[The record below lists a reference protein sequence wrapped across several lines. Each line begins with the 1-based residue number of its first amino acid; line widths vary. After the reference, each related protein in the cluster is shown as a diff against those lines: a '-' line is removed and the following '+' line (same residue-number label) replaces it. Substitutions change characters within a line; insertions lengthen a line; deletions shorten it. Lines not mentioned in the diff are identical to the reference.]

1 MAPNGE
7 QDLNEERR
15 TADTDLTSLRARAT
29 LEGNAQELRLLDEL
43 REAWGMAPGAPI
55 VVVGRLSA
63 KRLADD
69 RMLYFLDGLEHPETG
84 VGLVYPGPAGSSV
97 ASAFVPPP
105 EASRL
110 DASQLPWAIAELQ
123 LSPAE
128 PRERHKNPYGCTV
141 RRGTLRALR
150 DIPKEWNVAVVGQ
163 GPVRRISD
171 AAFDAIQA
179 QQQEQMVR
187 FETDYVETGNRR
199 SAELGQ
205 LADELSKLEI
215 ARNVQHQA
223 LEEMR
228 SHAHAEGLR
237 AAESMERFTHE
248 THAMKARLHRL
259 SELLAEKGSRLIA
272 LGLVDEADLQ
282 ALLPMGEAQDVLPRH
297 DFQEL
302 LGGDF
307 ARLAPFVQARLWQTG
322 MLFTQAQL
330 RDFLALLRTHD
341 VIVLAGDSGSGKTSL
356 VRTVAESICGRCTV
370 IPVKPNWTGP
380 EDLLGYY
387 NPLERRYQPTPF
399 LLALQ
404 AAQAEPDVPH
414 FICLDEMNL
423 ARVEHYF
430 ADFLSLLETRK
441 GSPRIPLYASDEEGH
456 AVMENSLFLSIE
468 AEVRSRVGMSDT
480 VTLEDMLRSEDA
492 NGLLHRLGGFKDAES
507 VLLHHARLRRSLAA
521 VARTPTALQLPSN
534 VRIIGT
540 VNVDE
545 TTHYLSPKVLD
556 RVHVLRFRNP
566 VLIDWDAVEAEVET
580 FDADLNLPV
589 HLSAEDLGMREDY
602 PPFDRHEPDADF
614 LAGVARRQLDPLG
627 VEFGLRSIRQSLHY
641 LRQAKTAG
649 IERKAALNNVVLH
662 KVLPKLMLDMSR
674 TASDG
679 RQRRDILLA
688 LRAEVEDSLQGMDR
702 RAVTESCMD
711 ALDHLIAAAD
721 GNNGIA
727 NYWLR

>member
-1 MAPNGE
+1 MELGE
-7 QDLNEERR
+7 
-15 TADTDLTSLRARAT
+15 
-29 LEGNAQELRLLDEL
+29 
-43 REAWGMAPGAPI
+43 
-55 VVVGRLSA
+55 
-63 KRLADD
+63 
-69 RMLYFLDGLEHPETG
+69 
-84 VGLVYPGPAGSSV
+84 
-97 ASAFVPPP
+97 
-105 EASRL
+105 
-110 DASQLPWAIAELQ
+110 
-123 LSPAE
+123 
-128 PRERHKNPYGCTV
+128 
-141 RRGTLRALR
+141 
-150 DIPKEWNVAVVGQ
+150 
-163 GPVRRISD
+163 
-171 AAFDAIQA
+171 
-179 QQQEQMVR
+179 
-187 FETDYVETGNRR
+187 RR
-199 SAELGQ
+199 SADTKQ
-205 LADELSKLEI
+205 TADELSKLE
-215 ARNVQHQA
+215 ATRNLQHQL

-228 SHAHAEGLR
+228 ERAHAESVQ
-237 AAESMERFTHE
+237 AAEKIEGFTHE
-248 THAMKARLHRL
+248 IHAMKDRLHRL
-259 SELLAEKGSRLIA
+259 SDLMGNKGRRLVA

-282 ALLPMGEAQDVLPRH
+282 SLLPTVATQDTLPKH
-297 DFQEL
+297 DFHDL

-307 ARLAPFVQARLWQTG
+307 AQLAPFVQARLWRTG

-356 VRTVAESICGRCTV
+356 VRTVAESLCGHCTV

-380 EDLLGYY
+380 EDLLGYF

-414 FICLDEMNL
+414 IICLDEMNL

-456 AVMENSLFLSIE
+456 AVMENGLFLSIE
-468 AEVRSRVGMSDT
+468 AEVRLRVGMPDT
-480 VTLEDMLRSEDA
+480 ATLEDMLKNEEA

-507 VLLHHARLRRSLAA
+507 VLRHHARLRRSLSA

-566 VLIDWDAVEAEVET
+566 LLIDWDVVEAEVAR

-589 HLSAEDLGMREDY
+589 CLGAEDLGAREDY
-602 PPFDRHEPDADF
+602 PPFDRHEPDAAF
-614 LAGVARRQLDPLG
+614 LAGLARRQLDALG
-627 VEFGLRSIRQSLHY
+627 VEFGLRAIRQSLHY
-641 LRQAKTAG
+641 LRQAEAAG
-649 IERKAALNNVVLH
+649 IERKAALNNVLLH
-662 KVLPKLMLDMSR
+662 KVLPKLMLDLGR

-688 LRAEVEDSLQGMDR
+688 LRTEVEEHLQGMDR
-702 RAVTESCMD
+702 QAVSESSVD
-711 ALDHLIAAAD
+711 ALDQLIAAAD

>member
-1 MAPNGE
+1 MALHGE
-7 QDLNEERR
+7 RDLSGDKRGANTVWNNPRADGAAEGTAQD
-15 TADTDLTSLRARAT
+15 SV
-29 LEGNAQELRLLDEL
+29 LLDEL

-63 KRLADD
+63 KRLADE
-69 RMLYFLDGLEHPETG
+69 RILYFLDGLEHPVTG
-84 VGLVYPGPAGSSV
+84 VGLVYPGPAGVGV
-97 ASAFVPPP
+97 ARTFVPPP
-105 EASRL
+105 EASRI
-110 DASQLPWAIAELQ
+110 DASRLPWVIAELQ
-123 LSPAE
+123 LSPPEA
-128 PRERHKNPYGCTV
+128 RERHKNPYGCTV
-141 RRGTLRALR
+141 RRGTLRVLH
-150 DIPKEWNVAVVGQ
+150 DIPEAWTVSVFGQ
-163 GPVRRISD
+163 GSLRRISE
-171 AAFDAIQA
+171 AAFDVIQA
-179 QQQEQMVR
+179 QHQEHVIR
-187 FETDYVETGNRR
+187 FEAE
-199 SAELGQ
+199 SAELG
-205 LADELSKLEI
+205 ARRTEETERHAHELSRLE
-215 ARNVQHQA
+215 AATRVQQQVH
-223 LEEMR
+223 EEMR
-228 SHAHAEGLR
+228 SRAHIDSLR

-248 THAMKARLHRL
+248 IQTMTTRLHRL
-259 SELLAEKGSRLIA
+259 SELLTDKGSRLVA

-282 ALLPMGEAQDVLPRH
+282 ALLPSGPAQSPLPGH
-297 DFQEL
+297 DFTEL

-330 RDFLALLRTHD
+330 RDFLTLLRTHD
-341 VIVLAGDSGSGKTSL
+341 IIVLAGDSGAGKTSL
-356 VRTVAESICGRCTV
+356 VRTVAESICGHCKV

-441 GSPRIPLYASDEEGH
+441 GSPPIPLYASDEEGH

-468 AEVRSRVGMSDT
+468 AEVRLRVGMSDT
-480 VTLEDMLRSEDA
+480 TTLEDMLKNEEA

-507 VLLHHARLRRSLAA
+507 VLIHHARLRRSLAA
-521 VARTPTALQLPSN
+521 VTRTPTSLQLPPN

-566 VLIDWDAVEAEVET
+566 VLIDWDAVEQEVET
-580 FDADLNLPV
+580 FDADLKLPV
-589 HLSAEDLGMREDY
+589 RLMADDLGTREDY
-602 PPFDRHEPDADF
+602 PPFNRNEPDAAF
-614 LAGVARRQLDPLG
+614 LAGLARRQLDPLG
-627 VEFGLRSIRQSLHY
+627 VEFGLRAIRQSLHY
-641 LRQAKTAG
+641 LRQAQVAG
-649 IERKAALNNVVLH
+649 IERKAAINNVLLH
-662 KVLPKLMLDMSR
+662 KVLPKLMLDLGR
-674 TASDG
+674 TSSDG
-679 RQRRDILLA
+679 RQRREILLA
-688 LRAEVEDSLQGMDR
+688 LRAEVADHLQGMDG
-702 RAVTESCMD
+702 RAISESSID